1 MAETPRPAS
10 VPIAPGL
17 SLASAVAAARGR
29 LQALGFYPT
38 LFYGYMAVALVIFT
52 FLVPPFQKSDEPSH
66 YYRAV
71 SLTNLDLVCSKDANG
86 QYYFNMK
93 QRYAGLPA
101 EMHVWDVAFQYNKK
115 FDLAWL
121 RTDFSKPFF
130 NETVPVYDTCNL
142 PPVGYVPN
150 ALGIL
155 AGKPFQN
162 PLIGFYLGR
171 IFGALFFVG
180 AIVLALRIV
189 PERYKLLIYFYA
201 AIPMVLHQV
210 GAISYDAVHLS
221 LFPLLFAYLAKFL
234 TEEGPIGRR
243 DLLIFMG
250 LIWWTI
256 NVRSF
261 AYYPLVLLYF
271 LLPWQRVADPFRQYL
286 RLSGAFMGFTAVTT
300 GVFGLL
306 FLTETHLL
314 APDAF
319 GISASS
325 QVKFVLGHPW
335 SFLAASYRT
344 LLIHGELLLRQGIGV
359 FGWID
364 YAFNFVP
371 YYVAVALVGVLA
383 LLHRRA
389 RSSCAATA
397 TVAGA
402 VGGDSRDSR
411 HAVLVVV
418 RGLVAGGRGR
428 RWRPPG
434 ALFRGSAAI
443 RDRRRVADGVDGGQR
458 AVRAG
463 LGPGPGSPDRR
474 QHPQGRRR
482 ALLLSV
488 ATSVRAG
495 CPGRW
500 PAKEAGSRGQR
511 AAR

>member
-1 MAETPRPAS
+1 
-10 VPIAPGL
+10 
-17 SLASAVAAARGR
+17 VAAAWGR
-29 LQALGFYPT
+29 LQALSFYPT

-71 SLTNLDLVCSKDANG
+71 SLTNLDFVCSKDANG

-121 RTDFSKPFF
+121 RTDFSQPFF

-142 PPVGYVPN
+142 PPVGYLPN

-180 AIVLALRIV
+180 AIVLALRVV
-189 PERYKLLIYFYA
+189 PERYKLLVYFYA

-271 LLPWQRVADPFRQYL
+271 LVPWQRVADPYRRYL

-344 LLIHGELLLRQGIGV
+344 LLIQGELLLRQGIGV

-371 YYVAVALVGVLA
+371 YYVAVALAGLLA
-383 LLHRRA
+383 YYIA
-389 RSSCAATA
+389 E
-397 TVAGA
+397 
-402 VGGDSRDSR
+402 RD
-411 HAVLVVV
+411 VLVL
-418 RGLVAGGRGR
+418 RPQQLLVLWAAILGTV
-428 RWRPPG
+428 G
-434 ALFRGSAAI
+434 ALFLSLYAVWSPVGA
-443 RDRRRVADGVDGGQR
+443 GVVGG
-458 AVRAG
+458 
-463 LGPGPGSPDRR
+463 L
-474 QHPQGRRR
+474 QGRYFVGLLPFAIVAVSQTAVTVGKGRFVQGL
-482 ALLLSV
+482 ALALGLLIV
-488 ATSVRAG
+488 ASIFKAVAG
-495 CPGRW
+495 RYY
-500 PAKEAGSRGQR
+500 
-511 AAR
+511 